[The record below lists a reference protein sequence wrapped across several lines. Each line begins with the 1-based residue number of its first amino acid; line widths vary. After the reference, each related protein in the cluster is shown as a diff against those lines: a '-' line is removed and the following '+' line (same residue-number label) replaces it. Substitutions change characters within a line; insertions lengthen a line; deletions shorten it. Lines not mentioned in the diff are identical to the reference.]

1 MVNNGLLTA
10 LWPFGAGATSTIRTR
25 IQWLVI
31 ACAVP
36 VALLA
41 VVLVFD
47 SYRRARD
54 TLMQANVLDTRA
66 LVQAVDHE
74 LDSTIQ
80 VLQTLATAVS
90 IDDRNFQRFHAR
102 SRDVLKHVAADN
114 IVLFDTELNG
124 LSSAAHEWGTPLPK
138 MQHDRFPQV
147 LRDLKPAV
155 SDTFMGQ
162 VSKKQQIAVAV
173 PVIRGGQA
181 VGRLEMV
188 FTLGRFAEVLSR
200 RTLPEAW
207 TGAILDSKGVIVARS
222 REAQSFV
229 GKPGGTNLQDSI
241 RRNVPEGSFEG
252 RTVEGTP
259 VVTSFSRNGKYGW
272 VAAIGVPQSEL
283 HAQLERSLWITAAC
297 ALVLLAI
304 GLLLARAIGRR
315 IAAPIQALV
324 EPALRVGR
332 GETVEVV
339 ESPLHEA
346 HELGRAL
353 QQAQQLL
360 RQREQARQDAEASMR
375 DSQSRLKIALEE
387 AQIGDWDIDLSTGV
401 TRHSMQHDRCYGYT
415 EPIVG
420 WTTERFIAAMHP
432 DDRARMQRSIDQAVQ
447 QRLPWQ
453 EEFRV
458 VWPDG
463 SVHHLSSRCVFL
475 GDAPGFIVGVV
486 MDITARK
493 QAEELRLHSVRLQA
507 ENRQIQEANRL
518 KSEFLA
524 NMSHE
529 LRTPLNA
536 VIGFAEIL
544 RGNAALP
551 ETKRNEYL
559 NHIAASGRHLLRLIN
574 DVLDLSKVESGK
586 FDLAPEPLRLAT
598 LVQEVVAVL
607 QPEAARKGVQ
617 VGTQVDAALGEVA
630 LDPARLKQ
638 MLYNLLSNAIKFTDS
653 GGRVSVRAL
662 PEGLEQMRIE
672 VEDTGIGIAADDL
685 PKLFRQFQQV
695 HTGMAKNYG
704 GTGLG
709 LVLTRHLAELHGGAV
724 GVRSTPGVGS
734 VFHLIL
740 PRRVSG
746 AISREPQRPLQA
758 PSAMSDAPTVL
769 VIEDDSADQAQLT
782 RILHTAGY
790 RVEVAGTAERALQL
804 ANERRYD
811 AITLDLLLPD
821 RSGLEVLNA
830 LRSSGP
836 NRSAPVVVIT
846 VVTETSA
853 LAGFAVNDVLTKP
866 IRPHEVKTALQRLG
880 GPDNTPSVLVVD
892 DDPGTLELM
901 VATLQTLGIAA
912 RTATSGTQALEMIE
926 QQSPDA
932 LILDLVMPGLNGF
945 DLLHALRRQMRFK
958 HLPVFVWTSMQLQ
971 AHELAVLKASARAV
985 VGKSGAGLDTL
996 VEQLRAWQAHRAQ
1009 GVTT

>member
-1 MVNNGLLTA
+1 
-10 LWPFGAGATSTIRTR
+10 
-25 IQWLVI
+25 
-31 ACAVP
+31 
-36 VALLA
+36 
-41 VVLVFD
+41 
-47 SYRRARD
+47 
-54 TLMQANVLDTRA
+54 
-66 LVQAVDHE
+66 
-74 LDSTIQ
+74 
-80 VLQTLATAVS
+80 
-90 IDDRNFQRFHAR
+90 
-102 SRDVLKHVAADN
+102 
-114 IVLFDTELNG
+114 
-124 LSSAAHEWGTPLPK
+124 
-138 MQHDRFPQV
+138 
-147 LRDLKPAV
+147 
-155 SDTFMGQ
+155 
-162 VSKKQQIAVAV
+162 
-173 PVIRGGQA
+173 
-181 VGRLEMV
+181 
-188 FTLGRFAEVLSR
+188 
-200 RTLPEAW
+200 EA
-207 TGAILDSKGVIVARS
+207 
-222 REAQSFV
+222 
-229 GKPGGTNLQDSI
+229 
-241 RRNVPEGSFEG
+241 
-252 RTVEGTP
+252 
-259 VVTSFSRNGKYGW
+259 
-272 VAAIGVPQSEL
+272 
-283 HAQLERSLWITAAC
+283 
-297 ALVLLAI
+297 
-304 GLLLARAIGRR
+304 
-315 IAAPIQALV
+315 
-324 EPALRVGR
+324 
-332 GETVEVV
+332 
-339 ESPLHEA
+339 
-346 HELGRAL
+346 
-353 QQAQQLL
+353 
-360 RQREQARQDAEASMR
+360 
-375 DSQSRLKIALEE
+375 
-387 AQIGDWDIDLSTGV
+387 
-401 TRHSMQHDRCYGYT
+401 
-415 EPIVG
+415 
-420 WTTERFIAAMHP
+420 
-432 DDRARMQRSIDQAVQ
+432 
-447 QRLPWQ
+447 
-453 EEFRV
+453 
-458 VWPDG
+458 
-463 SVHHLSSRCVFL
+463 
-475 GDAPGFIVGVV
+475 
-486 MDITARK
+486 
-493 QAEELRLHSVRLQA
+493 
-507 ENRQIQEANRL
+507 
-518 KSEFLA
+518 
-524 NMSHE
+524 
-529 LRTPLNA
+529 
-536 VIGFAEIL
+536 
-544 RGNAALP
+544 
-551 ETKRNEYL
+551 KRNEYL

-586 FDLAPEPLRLAT
+586 FDLAPEPLQLAT
-598 LVQEVVAVL
+598 VVQEVVAVL
-607 QPEAARKGVQ
+607 QPEAARKGVR

-653 GGRVSVRAL
+653 GGHVSVRAL
-662 PEGLEQMRIE
+662 PEAPEQMRIE

-709 LVLTRHLAELHGGAV
+709 LVLTRHLAELHGGGV

-746 AISREPQRPLQA
+746 AIAREPQRQLPA

-804 ANERRYD
+804 TSERRYD

-846 VVTETSA
+846 VVTETST

-985 VGKSGAGLDTL
+985 VGKSGGGLDTL
-996 VEQLRAWQAHRAQ
+996 VEQLRAWQVHRAQ

>member
-1 MVNNGLLTA
+1 MVNKGLLTA
-10 LWPFGAGATSTIRTR
+10 LWPFGAGSPSTIRTR
-25 IQWLVI
+25 IQWLVV

-54 TLMQANVLDTRA
+54 TLVQANVLDTRA

-80 VLQTLATAVS
+80 VLQTLATAAS
-90 IDDRNFQRFHAR
+90 IDDGNFQRFHAR

-155 SDTFMGQ
+155 SDSFMGQ

-188 FTLGRFAEVLSR
+188 FTLARFADVLSR

-229 GKPGGTNLQDSI
+229 GKPGGLNLQDSI

-304 GLLLARAIGRR
+304 GLLLARAIGHR

-401 TRHSMQHDRCYGYT
+401 TRHSMQHDRCYGYA

-420 WTTERFIAAMHP
+420 WNTERFIAAMHP
-432 DDRARMQRSIDQAVQ
+432 DDRARMQRSIDLAVQ

-544 RGNAALP
+544 RGNATLP

-598 LVQEVVAVL
+598 VVQEVVAVL
-607 QPEAARKGVQ
+607 QPEAVRKGVQ

-662 PEGLEQMRIE
+662 PEGPEQMRIE

-746 AISREPQRPLQA
+746 AMPREPQRPLQA

-804 ANERRYD
+804 TNERRYD

-945 DLLHALRRQMRFK
+945 DLLHALRRQMRFR

-985 VGKSGAGLDTL
+985 VGKSGGGLDTL

>member
-1 MVNNGLLTA
+1 
-10 LWPFGAGATSTIRTR
+10 
-25 IQWLVI
+25 
-31 ACAVP
+31 
-36 VALLA
+36 
-41 VVLVFD
+41 
-47 SYRRARD
+47 
-54 TLMQANVLDTRA
+54 
-66 LVQAVDHE
+66 
-74 LDSTIQ
+74 
-80 VLQTLATAVS
+80 
-90 IDDRNFQRFHAR
+90 
-102 SRDVLKHVAADN
+102 
-114 IVLFDTELNG
+114 
-124 LSSAAHEWGTPLPK
+124 
-138 MQHDRFPQV
+138 
-147 LRDLKPAV
+147 
-155 SDTFMGQ
+155 
-162 VSKKQQIAVAV
+162 
-173 PVIRGGQA
+173 
-181 VGRLEMV
+181 
-188 FTLGRFAEVLSR
+188 
-200 RTLPEAW
+200 
-207 TGAILDSKGVIVARS
+207 
-222 REAQSFV
+222 
-229 GKPGGTNLQDSI
+229 
-241 RRNVPEGSFEG
+241 
-252 RTVEGTP
+252 
-259 VVTSFSRNGKYGW
+259 
-272 VAAIGVPQSEL
+272 
-283 HAQLERSLWITAAC
+283 
-297 ALVLLAI
+297 
-304 GLLLARAIGRR
+304 
-315 IAAPIQALV
+315 
-324 EPALRVGR
+324 
-332 GETVEVV
+332 
-339 ESPLHEA
+339 
-346 HELGRAL
+346 
-353 QQAQQLL
+353 
-360 RQREQARQDAEASMR
+360 
-375 DSQSRLKIALEE
+375 
-387 AQIGDWDIDLSTGV
+387 
-401 TRHSMQHDRCYGYT
+401 MQHDRCYGYT
-415 EPIVG
+415 EPPSAG
-420 WTTERFIAAMHP
+420 TPSSFFASHPSRRPRSRAAP
-432 DDRARMQRSIDQAVQ
+432 ASTRRVQ

-453 EEFRV
+453 DEFRV

-463 SVHHLSSRCVFL
+463 SVHWLSSRGAFL
-475 GDAPGFIVGVV
+475 GPDAPGFIVGVV
-486 MDITARK
+486 IDITARK
-493 QAEELRLHSVRLQA
+493 QAEELRLNSVRLQA

-544 RGNAALP
+544 RGNVALP
-551 ETKRNEYL
+551 EAKRNEYL

-586 FDLAPEPLRLAT
+586 FDLAPEPLQLAT
-598 LVQEVVAVL
+598 VVQEVVTVL

-617 VGTQVDAALGEVA
+617 VGTQVDAVLGEVA

-653 GGRVSVRAL
+653 GGHVSVRAL
-662 PEGLEQMRIE
+662 PEGPEQMRIE

-709 LVLTRHLAELHGGAV
+709 LVLTRHLAELHGGGV

-746 AISREPQRPLQA
+746 AIAREPQRPLPA

-804 ANERRYD
+804 TNERRYD

-985 VGKSGAGLDTL
+985 VGKSGGGLDTL